1 MPALQ
6 SAWIFYLSHPA
17 LVINALALFYALSGA
32 WLVFATQYR
41 SRHTGFATSPLS
53 NAGTAPLPE
62 LDAATQRVNRMFYA
76 VATACLGLALLL
88 SLIST
93 AV

>member
-6 SAWIFYLSHPA
+6 SAWIYYLNHPA

-32 WLVFATQYR
+32 WLIFATQYR
-41 SRHTGFATSPLS
+41 SRRTIFAVSPAS
-53 NAGTAPLPE
+53 NVGTPPMPE
-62 LDAATQRVNRMFYA
+62 TDAATQRINRMFYA
-76 VATACLGLALLL
+76 VATACLGLAMLL

-93 AV
+93 VV